1 MISGIS
7 DLKLIEHEPANVR
20 MKKVATIFI
29 SIVKKDFDLTLDMTY
44 NSINLLD
51 EVISNEWGYTTKP
64 IPNEVILGFGAYLGE
79 IIKNQSKGRWVS
91 GFSDEN
97 PATIFYLPKNEQSD
111 SISIS
116 PFLIIRDKFNNHLKY
131 SITTAFDVIMKI
143 LEENKQR

>member
-116 PFLIIRDKFNNHLKY
+116 PFL
-131 SITTAFDVIMKI
+131 
-143 LEENKQR
+143 